1 MTMLGR
7 EFYERPTLQ
16 VARELLGQRLWA
28 RQPAGDLSSG
38 RIVEVEGY
46 LGPEDRA
53 SHARLT
59 QRRGAMVPTDRSAL
73 MFGPAG
79 HAYVYLI
86 YGMHN
91 CFNIVAHAPGQV
103 GAILVRALEPDDT
116 PREIKTN
123 QPNWRGP
130 GRLCA
135 GLGIDRRY
143 NGLDLTEPGASLF
156 VTADT
161 PVPDAEVYIGARIG
175 VEYAGE
181 DANLPYRFCVRGS
194 GHLSRPVR

>member
-1 MTMLGR
+1 MRLLGR
-7 EFYERPTLQ
+7 EFYERSTLQ

-28 RQPAGDLSSG
+28 RQPAGDLASG

-91 CFNIVAHAPGQV
+91 CFNVVAHASGQV
-103 GAILVRALEPDDT
+103 GAILVRALEPEDT
-116 PREIKTN
+116 PREGQTN
-123 QPNWRGP
+123 RPNWRGP

-161 PVPDAEVYIGARIG
+161 PVPDTEVYIGARIG

-194 GHLSRPVR
+194 GHLSRPIR

>member
-1 MTMLGR
+1 MTPLGR
-7 EFYERPTLQ
+7 GFYERATLK

-28 RQPAGDLSSG
+28 RQPGGELASG

-59 QRRGAMVPTDRSAL
+59 RRGGALVPTDRSAL
-73 MFGPAG
+73 MFGEAG

-91 CFNIVAHAPGQV
+91 CFNIVAHDPGEV
-103 GAILVRALEPDDT
+103 GAILIRALEPDDT
-116 PREIKTN
+116 PRETK
-123 QPNWRGP
+123 PSWRGP

-135 GLGIDRRY
+135 GLGIDRRH
-143 NGLDLTEPGASLF
+143 NGLDLTTVDSSLF
-156 VTADT
+156 LTAEDE
-161 PVPDAEVYIGARIG
+161 VADADVVSGARIG

-194 GHLSRPVR
+194 GHLSRPIR